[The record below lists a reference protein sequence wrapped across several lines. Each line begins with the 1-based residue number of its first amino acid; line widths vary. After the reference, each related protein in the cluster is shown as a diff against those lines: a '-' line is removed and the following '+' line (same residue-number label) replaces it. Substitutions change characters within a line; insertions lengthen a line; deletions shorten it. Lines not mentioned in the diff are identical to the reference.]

1 MLRIVRHAF
10 PAIVTALIF
19 GISWANAAD
28 KKPLRIATFNVDA
41 TPPVGSPLCD
51 GAVLPVQTVED
62 PLSARG
68 LILLT
73 DAEPI
78 VLCAVDWVGVG
89 NAGYDAWREALAA
102 AAGTSPHRVALHTLH
117 QHDAP
122 GCDFLAE
129 KLLADA
135 KLSGAMFNVDFARR
149 TIEATSAAVR
159 ESLKHPRAV
168 THLGLGRAKVDRV
181 AANRRVLGDDGKVKH
196 IRWSFTDN
204 AEARAAPEGTIDP
217 WMQSVSFWD
226 GDTPLVDVT
235 YYATHPQSW
244 HNRGAVSSDTIGLA
258 RAQRERETPDV
269 THIHFNGASGNVTVG
284 KYYDGTRESRA
295 ELASRLA
302 DGMRASWKDVKRQPI
317 SAADVAWRFEPV
329 EMPVA
334 PWMVETELKATLADA
349 TKGSKERVRS
359 AMDLAWMTR
368 CREKRPIDLSCLR
381 LGKTHI
387 MHMPAELFIEYQL
400 AAQRMR
406 PDDTVLMAA
415 YGDYGAGYIGTEISY
430 TQGGY
435 ETCIASR
442 TAPSVERVLMQGME
456 KLLKP

>member
-1 MLRIVRHAF
+1 MLRSIAVSFA
-10 PAIVTALIF
+10 AIVTVLTPCPMV
-19 GISWANAAD
+19 GHAAEN
-28 KKPLRIATFNVDA
+28 KPLRISTFKVDA

-68 LILLT
+68 LILLA
-73 DAEPI
+73 DGEPI

-89 NAGYDAWREALAA
+89 NAGYDAWRKALAD

-135 KLSGAMFNVDFARR
+135 KFSGAMFNVEFARR
-149 TIEATSAAVR
+149 TIDATAAAVR
-159 ESLKHPRAV
+159 ESLKNPRTV

-181 AANRRVLGDDGKVKH
+181 AANRRVLGEDGKVKH
-196 IRWSFTDN
+196 VRWSFTDN
-204 AEARAAPEGTIDP
+204 AEARAAPEGDIDP

-226 GDTPLVDVT
+226 GDKPLVDVT

-244 HNRGAVSSDTIGLA
+244 HNRGAVSGDTIGLA
-258 RAQRERETPDV
+258 RAQRERETPEV

-302 DGMRASWKDVKRQPI
+302 DGMRASWKDVKRRPI
-317 SAADVAWRFEPV
+317 NAAEVGWRFEPV
-329 EMPVA
+329 ELPVS
-334 PWMVETELKATLADA
+334 PWMVEKELQTTLADA
-349 TKGSKERVRS
+349 TKGSKERVRC

-368 CREKRPIDLSCLR
+368 CKEKQPIDLSCLR
-381 LGKTHI
+381 LGTVYVL
-387 MHMPAELFIEYQL
+387 HMPAELFIEYQL

-406 PDDTVLMAA
+406 PEDTVLMAA

-435 ETCIASR
+435 ETGIASR
-442 TAPSVERVLMQGME
+442 TAPQVEQVLMKGMQ
-456 KLLKP
+456 KLLQP